1 MDVDTS
7 RCEVDP
13 VEVRM
18 SHSGSGHTPR
28 TDMRDNFTCH
38 NCTFLLAFRG
48 ESALSAISHPASTKT
63 LTL

>member
-13 VEVRM
+13 VEVTM

-28 TDMRDNFTCH
+28 TDMRDNFTCL
-38 NCTFLLAFRG
+38 NCTFLLVFQG
-48 ESALSAISHPASTKT
+48 KSVLSAISRPVSMKE